1 MATKN
6 DKLGTALFFV
16 NALHY
21 EGAKRK
27 DMIDTLVAELGIT
40 KANASYYVDR
50 AAYKQAA

>member
-1 MATKN
+1 MATN
-6 DKLGTALFFV
+6 KLDGVLFFV

-27 DMIDTLVAELGIT
+27 EMIDALMEEFSIT